1 MAEGMNMPKIEN
13 LSTLENSSS
22 NVSVT
27 LHENYLK
34 KDGSYYA
41 RVSRNTAS
49 FKNIISEIA
58 EENKGLDPHLLQ
70 YSAILIQKKM
80 LKMLVLPI
88 FCLSMQVQ
96 QVGW

>member
-1 MAEGMNMPKIEN
+1 MAKIEN

-27 LHENYLK
+27 LCENHLK

-49 FKNIISEIA
+49 FKTSF
-58 EENKGLDPHLLQ
+58 PRLQ
-70 YSAILIQKKM
+70 RKTRDWI
-80 LKMLVLPI
+80 PI
-88 FCLSMQVQ
+88 FCSTQRF
-96 QVGW
+96 